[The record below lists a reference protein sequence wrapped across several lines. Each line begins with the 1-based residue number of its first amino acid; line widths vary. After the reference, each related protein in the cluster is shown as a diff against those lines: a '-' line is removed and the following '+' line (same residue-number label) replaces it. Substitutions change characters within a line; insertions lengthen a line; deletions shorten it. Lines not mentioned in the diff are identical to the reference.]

1 MSILDSINGSAD
13 IKNLKVKELEVL
25 ASEIRSQILSVTKN
39 NGGHLSSNL
48 GIVETTIAIHNVFDL
63 PKDKLIFDVGHQCYT
78 HKLLSG
84 RKQDFTTIRT
94 QGGLSGFPDR
104 DESDYDVIST
114 GHAGTSISAG
124 LGLCSARDKLGQD
137 YAVICV
143 VGDGSLVNGL
153 NLEALNASNVKPKNF
168 IVIVNDNG
176 MSISKNKN
184 GFYKLISKSTTKK
197 GYVKGKRNFK
207 KVFGN
212 SFITKMLSGFKD
224 FIKRIFNATN
234 YFEKMGFKY
243 VGVLDGNDVKEMT
256 TILERVKD
264 TANDREIVL
273 HVNTTKGK
281 GFDEAEQKSDE
292 YHGVGKNY
300 MPSPVGF
307 STQLG
312 NSINN
317 AIDNDNSVVAITA
330 GMKDGTGL
338 KIVEQA
344 HPENFFDVGIA
355 EEYAVTLASGMAIG
369 GLKPIVA
376 MYSTFLQR
384 AYDQVL
390 HDVCAQNLPV
400 VFCID
405 RAGFVGEDGKTHQG
419 LFDLS
424 FLSHI
429 PNLTVLTP
437 LVEGQLQGMLDYAL
451 SLNAPVAIRY
461 PKNSGLDLAI
471 DSFDG
476 KWVKINQVDK
486 AKITF
491 LAVGPRMV
499 NLANEFSSKYP
510 NMCCV
515 IGVTSVKPLDGQMLS
530 GIDNGVVVTLEEN
543 VLLGGFGQTIT
554 AWFADNNKNVKVV
567 KLGVADNFVKHGTV
581 VAQMQA
587 SNLTIDGIVEKLIET
602 GKFTKGDFEL

>member
-1 MSILDSINGSAD
+1 MSLLDGVNGSAD
-13 IKNLKVKELEVL
+13 IKQLKVKDLEVL
-25 ASEIRSQILSVTKN
+25 ASEIRSQILDVTKN

-48 GIVETTIAIHNVFDL
+48 GIVETTIALHHTFDL
-63 PKDKLIFDVGHQCYT
+63 PKDKVIFDVGHQCYT
-78 HKLLSG
+78 HKILSG
-84 RKQDFTTIRT
+84 RKDQFSSIRT
-94 QGGLSGFPDR
+94 EGGLSGFPDR
-104 DESDYDVIST
+104 EESDYDVVST

-124 LGLCSARDKLGQD
+124 LGLCSARDKLGQN

-197 GYVKGKRNFK
+197 GYVAGKRNFK
-207 KVFGN
+207 KLFGN
-212 SFITKMLSGFKD
+212 SFITKMLSGIKD
-224 FIKRIFNATN
+224 FIKRLFNVTN

-256 TILERVKD
+256 TILERVKE
-264 TANDREIVL
+264 TAKDRAVL
-273 HVNTTKGK
+273 VHVNTTKGK
-281 GFDEAEQKSDE
+281 GFDVAEQKSDE
-292 YHGVGKNY
+292 YHGVSKNY
-300 MPSPVGF
+300 MPSPIGF
-307 STQLG
+307 SSVLG
-312 NSINN
+312 KAINN
-317 AIDNDNSVVAITA
+317 AIEKDNSIVAITA

-338 KIVEQA
+338 KQVEKA
-344 HPENFFDVGIA
+344 HPDNFFDVGIA

-369 GLKPIVA
+369 GLKPIVC

-437 LVEGQLQGMLDYAL
+437 IVESQFESAINYAL
-451 SLNAPVAIRY
+451 SLNSPVAIRY
-461 PKNSGLDLAI
+461 PKSSGLQLEI
-471 DSFDG
+471 NEFDG
-476 KWVKINQVDK
+476 KWATICQGKDSGVTI
-486 AKITF
+486 

-499 NLANEFSSKYP
+499 KLAMQVNESIDNKLKI
-510 NMCCV
+510 V
-515 IGVTSVKPLDGQMLS
+515 AVTTVKPLDEQLLS
-530 GIDNGVVVTLEEN
+530 NIEGTVVTLEEN
-543 VLLGGFGQTIT
+543 VLSGGFGHTVT
-554 AWFADNNKNVKVV
+554 AWLAEKDKNVKVV
-567 KLGVADNFVKHGTV
+567 TLGVDDCFVKHGTV
-581 VAQMQA
+581 NSQMQ
-587 SNLTIDGIVEKLIET
+587 SCNLTVDGVLDAI
-602 GKFTKGDFEL
+602 KGVDTSI